1 MHQILGSNNKALQQ
15 SSNLKKPQEYINNN
29 NGVETT
35 TSIKQKWSKY
45 LNQYNFFFKHNTIST
60 NNNQRCKTKENEMW
74 RIDEVF
80 LSATKNIEQQQG
92 GGVERRG
99 VSRQIWGEGLSCR
112 DSKMRK
118 EGGKEEIRDL

>member
-45 LNQYNFFFKHNTIST
+45 LNQYNFKKKNTTPLALIT
-60 NNNQRCKTKENEMW
+60 TKGIKL
-74 RIDEVF
+74 R
-80 LSATKNIEQQQG
+80 
-92 GGVERRG
+92 
-99 VSRQIWGEGLSCR
+99 
-112 DSKMRK
+112 KMK
-118 EGGKEEIRDL
+118 CEE